1 MGEILTKELREAA
14 EQLLKSVTIKS
25 PDPLSDVN
33 LFSILGM
40 ENKEVTAHS
49 AFLYYILK
57 PFVGQNKKPDDRHLR
72 LFLNY
77 LKETQIQKTRT
88 SSIPE
93 DPVHVDIYR
102 EYVTDE
108 GRLDFLIVFDQ
119 DAAVVELK
127 IWAGEQTGQIT
138 RYREYLKKNGFTC
151 DNVFFLT
158 PTGWDSTTGQSISI
172 SLQEMAE
179 KTGVFDRI
187 SDLRKE
193 NGDYVLILKQYS
205 NLIKKLTEDG
215 SMEDLIKLFKKPLD
229 IQAVDKL
236 NDARRVVLA
245 NLMEDL
251 LWGIHGCIS
260 KGDILDLG
268 GNYPVMHLYKD
279 AECLQT
285 EHIQNFY
292 WSGKSSKPG
301 LCYRVED
308 SWLEKLKPEL
318 RTLLQKEKNVKG
330 KTGASDLYFFIAI
343 EPDLFAG
350 FSPRLQKSNVFD
362 GGFIDKED
370 MDVLKNVCTGINCTN
385 WYWDWEWVYFNNK
398 RVYFADYQNGIL
410 QLLNKRIEDK
420 MEFDPEAIREI
431 GNAIIAI
438 CRNQCKRFFDMEGV

>member
-1 MGEILTKELREAA
+1 MGEILTEELREAA
-14 EQLLKSVTIKS
+14 EQLLKSVTIKAS
-25 PDPLSDVN
+25 DPIADVN

-57 PFVGQNKKPDDRHLR
+57 PFVRQGKEIDDWNLR
-72 LFLNY
+72 LFLKY
-77 LKETQIQKTRT
+77 LRESQIQKTG
-88 SSIPE
+88 SSDIPE
-93 DPVHVDIYR
+93 KPDHVDIYR

-108 GRLDFLIVFDQ
+108 GRLDFLITFDRG
-119 DAAVVELK
+119 AAVVELK
-127 IWAGEQTGQIT
+127 IWAGEQAGQIS
-138 RYREYLKKNGFTC
+138 RYREFLQKNGFNC
-151 DNVFFLT
+151 ENVFFLT

-350 FSPRLQKSNVFD
+350 FSPRLQESNVFD

-420 MEFDPEAIREI
+420 MEFDPEAIQKI
-431 GNAIIAI
+431 GNEIIAI
-438 CRNQCKRFFDMEGV
+438 CRNQCIRFFDIEGV